1 MNFKIAYK
9 KIAWSTIVQ
18 YIGKIIQLLIAIII
32 TKKLTNFFP
41 NDIYGKYAWIVE
53 YCLFFA
59 VATNLGL
66 FANSIRLI
74 SDSPL
79 DGKLFSNI
87 LILRVITA
95 SLFFIPAIIISS
107 FISSWNLLILAYI
120 LFSISLIIDFVTM
133 ICDAYL
139 QANYLMGRATF
150 ALIMGKILHFFLVFA
165 AIRYYTS
172 IPTIKTIPL
181 FMIFSLAGSLV
192 TAGLSL
198 FFISQKLKF
207 EFKFDK
213 KLSIHILKTGLPFG
227 IINILNYLYFRFIPI
242 ALAEYFLTDSQF
254 STFDISFRI
263 AFVLSLFSTFLMFSV
278 MPVFK
283 RSLTGK
289 EWRFSFKLFKAA
301 FFILTGAGI
310 FLVCFGTWLG
320 PFIIESLTNR
330 TFILPEFR
338 FIFPLFL
345 FLSAVSYFY
354 DLVLIILFSTEHD
367 IWLLKRE
374 IISLISAGMLFGLAF
389 FISNI
394 QLKIIIVILGAI
406 TGEIIIVSLG
416 MIKIFTYLKDKLKAS
431 S

>member
-1 MNFKIAYK
+1 MNFKIASK
-9 KIAWSTIVQ
+9 QIAWSTIVQ

-41 NDIYGKYAWIVE
+41 NDVYGKYAWIVE
-53 YCLFFA
+53 YSLFFA
-59 VATNLGL
+59 VAANLGL

-79 DGKLFSNI
+79 DGKLFLNI

-95 SLFFIPAIIISS
+95 TIFFIPAIIISP
-107 FISSWNLLILAYI
+107 FISSWNLLILAYM
-120 LFSISLIIDFVTM
+120 LFSISLIFDFVTM

-150 ALIMGKILHFFLVFA
+150 ALIMGKILHFLLVFA
-165 AIRYYTS
+165 VIRYYTS
-172 IPTIKTIPL
+172 IPTIRTIPL
-181 FMIFSLAGSLV
+181 FMIFPLAGSMI

-198 FFISQKLKF
+198 FFISRKLKF

-227 IINILNYLYFRFIPI
+227 IINIINYLYFRFIPI

-254 STFDISFRI
+254 STFDVSFRI
-263 AFVLSLFSTFLMFSV
+263 AFVLSLFSTFLMFSI
-278 MPVFK
+278 MPAFK

-289 EWRFSFKLFKAA
+289 EWGFSFILFKTA
-301 FFILTGAGI
+301 FFILSGAGI
-310 FLVCFGTWLG
+310 LLVCFGTWTG
-320 PFIIESLTNR
+320 PFIIESLTNK
-330 TFILPEFR
+330 TFILPEFW

-345 FLSAVSYFY
+345 FLAAVSYFY
-354 DLVLIILFSTEHD
+354 DLVLITLFSTEHD

-374 IISLISAGMLFGLAF
+374 VISLLSAGIIFYLSF
-389 FISNI
+389 FINNI
-394 QLKIIIVILGAI
+394 QLKIFFVILGAI
-406 TGEIIIVSLG
+406 TGEIIIVTLG
-416 MIKIFTYLKDKLKAS
+416 MIKMFTYLKGKLKE
-431 S
+431 